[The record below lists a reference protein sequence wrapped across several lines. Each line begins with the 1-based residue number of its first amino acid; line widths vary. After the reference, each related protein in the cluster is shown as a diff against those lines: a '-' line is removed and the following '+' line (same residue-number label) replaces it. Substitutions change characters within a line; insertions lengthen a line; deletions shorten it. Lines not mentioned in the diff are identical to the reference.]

1 MKEEWLFRGA
11 LVPIDAATTA
21 SLVAKIKRLI
31 DVVGGM
37 ALAQPFNPD
46 YDTGAVLVEEMQ
58 RMAKRIEDLEVEHEP
73 VAWMTINE
81 YGEEDDI
88 HYENPEG
95 HLLEGWTYKPLYTH
109 PPKTQQA
116 QSEPLEFW
124 NAVEG
129 WVKIEEVREHFES
142 VGCGT
147 IYKTAGEDRTPLYTS
162 PPKREWVGLTDE
174 DMDCLFPHGSSV
186 WVQETV
192 KIIEAKLKDKNT

>member
-1 MKEEWLFRGA
+1 MKDEALKLAKIALDDLEHQRFSWRRFDA
-11 LVPIDAATTA
+11 LVAIGT
-21 SLVAKIKRLI
+21 
-31 DVVGGM
+31 
-37 ALAQPFNPD
+37 ALAQP
-46 YDTGAVLVEEMQ
+46 VQ
-58 RMAKRIEDLEVEHEP
+58 EP
-73 VAWMTINE
+73 VAWMAINA

-95 HLLEGWTYKPLYTH
+95 HLLEGWTFKPLYTQ
-109 PPKTQQA
+109 PPQTQQA
-116 QSEPLEFW
+116 QSEPLEYW

-129 WVKIEEVREHFES
+129 WVKIDEVHEHFNS

-192 KIIEAKLKDKNT
+192 KIIEAKLKEKNT

>member
-21 SLVAKIKRLI
+21 ALVAEIKRLI

-37 ALAQPFNPD
+37 VLAQ
-46 YDTGAVLVEEMQ
+46 VEQ
-58 RMAKRIEDLEVEHEP
+58 EP

-109 PPKTQQA
+109 APTVQPKK
-116 QSEPLEFW
+116 E
-124 NAVEG
+124 
-129 WVKIEEVREHFES
+129 
-142 VGCGT
+142 
-147 IYKTAGEDRTPLYTS
+147 
-162 PPKREWVGLTDE
+162 PPKREWQGLTNE
-174 DMDCLFPHGSSV
+174 EIRDCFGPEAVRIPPGWSML
-186 WVQETV
+186 TRA
-192 KIIEAKLKDKNT
+192 IEAKLKEKNHG

>member
-21 SLVAKIKRLI
+21 ALVAEIKRLI

-37 ALAQPFNPD
+37 ALAQ
-46 YDTGAVLVEEMQ
+46 VEQ
-58 RMAKRIEDLEVEHEP
+58 EP

-109 PPKTQQA
+109 APTVQPKKEPRQWVVLEAEDLA
-116 QSEPLEFW
+116 QIESDQFW
-124 NAVEG
+124 QVGNHMAIAMAV
-129 WVKIEEVREHFES
+129 
-142 VGCGT
+142 
-147 IYKTAGEDRTPLYTS
+147 
-162 PPKREWVGLTDE
+162 
-174 DMDCLFPHGSSV
+174 
-186 WVQETV
+186 
-192 KIIEAKLKDKNT
+192 EAKLKEKNHG